1 MEEIFGNA
9 TIALSVD
16 DLTEDGIQD
25 YPTVRAKALADVEVF
40 KGIVISED
48 NLEDAPKW
56 RAELNKKAK
65 RISDF
70 RIAFEKDF
78 KKRIEKSTS
87 QLKELASI
95 YSDAS
100 NNIDLQ
106 VKAFDDK
113 RKQEKWEQIQ
123 QVFEDVFA
131 DWKTIFDISK
141 IESFSDGKWMNKG
154 TSIDAIKKFMEE
166 TKAKIDGGIIAIKG
180 LKSKYEQEM
189 IQAFLQRLDM
199 SDALNKKTSLEDL
212 EQQMLARKQAEE
224 EARRKAEEVANAKAQ
239 ENMQE
244 NMQDGGQ
251 DKGKPIT
258 ADEIEEPIYRLQFSI
273 YGTKE
278 QLREVA
284 NYIKNSGLR
293 YERI

>member
-1 MEEIFGNA
+1 MEEVFGNA

-16 DLTEDGIQD
+16 DLTENGIENFAS
-25 YPTVRAKALADVEVF
+25 VKAKALEDVAVF

-48 NLEDAPKW
+48 NLEEAPKW

-70 RIAFEKDF
+70 RIAFEKDY

-95 YSDAS
+95 YTEAS
-100 NNIDLQ
+100 NNIDSQ
-106 VKAFDDK
+106 VKDFDDK
-113 RKQEKWEQIQ
+113 RKQEKLGQIQ
-123 QVFEDVFA
+123 QIFEDVFSE
-131 DWKTIFDISK
+131 WKTIFDVSK

-154 TSIDAIKKFMEE
+154 TSLDSIRKFMTD
-166 TKAKIDGGIIAIKG
+166 TKSKIENGISSIRG

-189 IQAFLQRLDM
+189 IHAFLQRLDM
-199 SDALNKKTSLEDL
+199 SDALNRKTQLEDFE
-212 EQQMLARKQAEE
+212 EQMNAKKRAEE
-224 EARRKAEEVANAKAQ
+224 RAKEESQQSVQ
-239 ENMQE
+239 ENI
-244 NMQDGGQ
+244 QDTVHVEE
-251 DKGKPIT
+251 DVKEEAK
-258 ADEIEEPIYRLQFSI
+258 EEPIYRLQFAV

-278 QLREVA
+278 QLRVVA
-284 NYIKNSGLR
+284 NFIKDSGLR

>member
-1 MEEIFGNA
+1 MEEEVFGNA

-25 YPTVRAKALADVEVF
+25 FATVRAKALADVEVF

-48 NLEDAPKW
+48 NLEEAPKW

-70 RIAFEKDF
+70 RIAFEKDY

-95 YSDAS
+95 YTDAS
-100 NNIDLQ
+100 NNIDTQ

-123 QVFEDVFA
+123 QIFEDVFS

-154 TSIDAIKKFMEE
+154 TSVESIKKFMEE
-166 TKAKIDGGIIAIKG
+166 TKAKIDSGIIAIKG
-180 LKSKYEQEM
+180 LRSKYEQEM
-189 IQAFLQRLDM
+189 IQAFLQRLDI
-199 SDALNKKTSLEDL
+199 SDALSKKTSLEDL
-212 EQQMLARKQAEE
+212 EQQMLARQ
-224 EARRKAEEVANAKAQ
+224 KAEAVVKEPEKETVQ
-239 ENMQE
+239 ETIQE
-244 NMQDGGQ
+244 TVQVPQ
-251 DKGKPIT
+251 
-258 ADEIEEPIYRLQFSI
+258 EEPKDETIYKLQFAI

-284 NYIKNSGLR
+284 NYIKDSGLR

>member
-1 MEEIFGNA
+1 MEEVFGNA

-16 DLTEDGIQD
+16 DLTENGIENFAS
-25 YPTVRAKALADVEVF
+25 VKAKALEDVAVF

-48 NLEDAPKW
+48 NLEEAPKW

-70 RIAFEKDF
+70 RIAFEKDY

-95 YSDAS
+95 YTEAS
-100 NNIDLQ
+100 MNIDEQ
-106 VKAFDDK
+106 VKSFDDK
-113 RKQEKWEQIQ
+113 RKQEKVEQIQ
-123 QVFEDVFA
+123 QIFEDVFSE
-131 DWKTIFDISK
+131 WKTIFDVSK

-154 TSIDAIKKFMEE
+154 TSLDSIRKFMTD
-166 TKAKIDGGIIAIKG
+166 TKSKIENGIASIRG

-189 IQAFLQRLDM
+189 IHAFLQRLDM
-199 SDALNKKTSLEDL
+199 SDALNRKTQLEDFE
-212 EQQMLARKQAEE
+212 EQMNAKKRAEE
-224 EARRKAEEVANAKAQ
+224 SAKEESQQSVQ
-239 ENMQE
+239 ENIQDTVHVEE
-244 NMQDGGQ
+244 NV
-251 DKGKPIT
+251 KEEAK
-258 ADEIEEPIYRLQFSI
+258 EEPIYRLQFAV

-278 QLREVA
+278 QLRVVA
-284 NYIKNSGLR
+284 NFIKDSGLR

>member
-1 MEEIFGNA
+1 MEEVFGNA

-16 DLTEDGIQD
+16 DLTENGIENFAS
-25 YPTVRAKALADVEVF
+25 VKAKALEDVAVF

-48 NLEDAPKW
+48 NLEEAPKW

-70 RIAFEKDF
+70 RIAFEKDY

-95 YSDAS
+95 YTEAS
-100 NNIDLQ
+100 MNIDEQ
-106 VKAFDDK
+106 VKSFDDK
-113 RKQEKWEQIQ
+113 RKQEKVEQIQ
-123 QVFEDVFA
+123 QIFEDVFSE
-131 DWKTIFDISK
+131 WKTIFDISK

-154 TSIDAIKKFMEE
+154 TSLDSIRKFMTD
-166 TKAKIDGGIIAIKG
+166 TKSKIENGISSIRG

-189 IQAFLQRLDM
+189 IHAFLQRLDM
-199 SDALNKKTSLEDL
+199 SDALNRKTQLEDFE
-212 EQQMLARKQAEE
+212 EQMNAKKRAEE
-224 EARRKAEEVANAKAQ
+224 SAKKESQQSVQ
-239 ENMQE
+239 ENIQDTVHVEE
-244 NMQDGGQ
+244 NE
-251 DKGKPIT
+251 KEEAK
-258 ADEIEEPIYRLQFSI
+258 EEPIYRLQFAV

-278 QLREVA
+278 QLRVVA
-284 NYIKNSGLR
+284 NFIKDSGLR

>member
-1 MEEIFGNA
+1 MEEVFGNA

-25 YPTVRAKALADVEVF
+25 FATVRAKALADVEVF

-48 NLEDAPKW
+48 NLEEAPKW

-70 RIAFEKDF
+70 RIAFEKDY

-95 YSDAS
+95 YTDAS
-100 NNIDLQ
+100 NNIDTQ

-123 QVFEDVFA
+123 QIFEDVFS

-154 TSIDAIKKFMEE
+154 TSIESIKKFMEE

-180 LKSKYEQEM
+180 LRSKYEQEM
-189 IQAFLQRLDM
+189 IQAFLQRLDI
-199 SDALNKKTSLEDL
+199 SDALSKKTSLEDL
-212 EQQMLARKQAEE
+212 EQQMLARQ
-224 EARRKAEEVANAKAQ
+224 KAEAVVKEPEKETVQ
-239 ENMQE
+239 ETTQE
-244 NMQDGGQ
+244 TVQVPQ
-251 DKGKPIT
+251 
-258 ADEIEEPIYRLQFSI
+258 EEPKDETIYKLQFAI

-284 NYIKNSGLR
+284 NYIKDSGLR

>member
-1 MEEIFGNA
+1 MEEVFGNA

-16 DLTEDGIQD
+16 DLTENGIENFAS
-25 YPTVRAKALADVEVF
+25 VKAKALEDVAVF

-48 NLEDAPKW
+48 NLEEAPKW

-70 RIAFEKDF
+70 RIAFEKDY

-95 YSDAS
+95 YTEAS
-100 NNIDLQ
+100 MNIDEQ
-106 VKAFDDK
+106 VKSFDDK
-113 RKQEKWEQIQ
+113 RKQEKIEQIQ
-123 QVFEDVFA
+123 QIFEDVFSE
-131 DWKTIFDISK
+131 WKTIFNVSK

-154 TSIDAIKKFMEE
+154 TSLDSIRKFMTD
-166 TKAKIDGGIIAIKG
+166 TKSKIENGISSIRG

-189 IQAFLQRLDM
+189 IHAFLQRLDM
-199 SDALNKKTSLEDL
+199 SDALNRKTQLEDFE
-212 EQQMLARKQAEE
+212 EQMNAKKRAEE
-224 EARRKAEEVANAKAQ
+224 SAKEESQQSVQ
-239 ENMQE
+239 ENIQDTVHVEE
-244 NMQDGGQ
+244 NV
-251 DKGKPIT
+251 KEEAK
-258 ADEIEEPIYRLQFSI
+258 EEPIYRLQFAV

-278 QLREVA
+278 QLRVVA
-284 NYIKNSGLR
+284 NFIKDSGLR

>member
-1 MEEIFGNA
+1 MEEVFGNA

-16 DLTEDGIQD
+16 DLTENGIENFAS
-25 YPTVRAKALADVEVF
+25 VKAKALEDVAVF

-48 NLEDAPKW
+48 NLEEAPKW

-70 RIAFEKDF
+70 RIAFEKDY

-95 YSDAS
+95 YTEAS
-100 NNIDLQ
+100 MNIDEQ
-106 VKAFDDK
+106 VKSFDDK
-113 RKQEKWEQIQ
+113 RKQEKVEQIQ
-123 QVFEDVFA
+123 QIFEDVFSE
-131 DWKTIFDISK
+131 WKTIFDVSK

-154 TSIDAIKKFMEE
+154 TSIDSIRKFMTD
-166 TKAKIDGGIIAIKG
+166 TKSKIENGISSIRG

-189 IQAFLQRLDM
+189 IHAFLQRLDM
-199 SDALNKKTSLEDL
+199 SDALNRKTQLEDFE
-212 EQQMLARKQAEE
+212 EQMNAKKRAEE
-224 EARRKAEEVANAKAQ
+224 RAKEESQQSVQ
-239 ENMQE
+239 ENIQDTVHVEE
-244 NMQDGGQ
+244 NV
-251 DKGKPIT
+251 KEEAK
-258 ADEIEEPIYRLQFSI
+258 EEPIYRLQFAV

-278 QLREVA
+278 QLRVVA
-284 NYIKNSGLR
+284 NFIKDSGLR